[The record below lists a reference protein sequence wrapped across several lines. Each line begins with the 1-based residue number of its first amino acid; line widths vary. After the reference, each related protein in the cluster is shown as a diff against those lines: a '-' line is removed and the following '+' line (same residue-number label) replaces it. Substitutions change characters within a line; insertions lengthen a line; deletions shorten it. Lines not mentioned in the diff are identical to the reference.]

1 MKPMLWLVP
10 LAMLTAGCDMD
21 GTADGAKTG
30 AQLYGEYCAACH
42 GPSGTGGLEVGG
54 KTTPNLTR
62 LTKNNGGVFPTVYV
76 MSTID
81 GYARDNTHGPMPRF
95 GDLLDSRMVE
105 WVDPDGVPTP
115 TPHALLRLATYVE
128 GLQS

>member
-10 LAMLTAGCDMD
+10 VALLVAGCEMEDA
-21 GTADGAKTG
+21 ADGAKTG

-42 GPSGTGGLEVGG
+42 GPTGTGALEVAG
-54 KTTPNLTR
+54 KTTPDLTV
-62 LTKNNGGVFPTVYV
+62 LAKNNGGVFPAVYV

-95 GDLLDSRMVE
+95 GDLLDSQVVE

-115 TPHALLRLATYVE
+115 TPQALLSLASYLE
-128 GLQS
+128 GFQS